1 MSSSIQHV
9 DFRARDA
16 QILQTLLKRP
26 HYLTSKMRP
35 LAGPLHVPSE
45 SVLLRSI
52 VGAMPE
58 MVK

>member
-1 MSSSIQHV
+1 VSSNIHHV

-16 QILQTLLKRP
+16 QILQTLLKRA
-26 HYLTSKMRP
+26 HYLTSKMLP
-35 LAGPLHVPSE
+35 LAGPLHVPSK

-52 VGAMPE
+52 EDAMPE